1 MISNVIYHKSRQRRN
16 SSKNQIH
23 VIFLAPFWNAQDAS
37 VSKMTNAT
45 DPYSVGMSYESIHAF
60 EMFLFRYL
68 PLTNSSIPHNKTKI

>member
-1 MISNVIYHKSRQRRN
+1 MILTLNPRQSWQRRN

-45 DPYSVGMSYESIHAF
+45 DPYSVGMSYESMPAF
-60 EMFLFRYL
+60 EMFFF
-68 PLTNSSIPHNKTKI
+68 SVKSF